1 MENFDCFIIMMSSLI
16 FDPVSVPRKRE
27 REQRLRIYKI
37 TSPKGK
43 RKNARTNNLK
53 QEEKIILRFLLF
65 NRRLLALNAVTA
77 VNFACSQHGAAFCSS
92 VDFLLR
98 WRFLRNNDHTS
109 ATKYC
114 KVKGSMRGKKWMGK
128 KNYALTSFRV

>member
-1 MENFDCFIIMMSSLI
+1 MMMSSLI

-53 QEEKIILRFLLF
+53 QEEKIILKI
-65 NRRLLALNAVTA
+65 NKQEQDIKTILNKDQV
-77 VNFACSQHGAAFCSS
+77 
-92 VDFLLR
+92 
-98 WRFLRNNDHTS
+98 
-109 ATKYC
+109 
-114 KVKGSMRGKKWMGK
+114 RGLK
-128 KNYALTSFRV
+128 F